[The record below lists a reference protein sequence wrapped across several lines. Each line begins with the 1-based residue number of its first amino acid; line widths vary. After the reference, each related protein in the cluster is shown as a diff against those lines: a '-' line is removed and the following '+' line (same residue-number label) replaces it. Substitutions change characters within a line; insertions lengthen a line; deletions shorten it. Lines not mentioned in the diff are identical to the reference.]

1 MTELECQMICE
12 LQNDLPIVPHPYA
25 VVAERLRI
33 SEEQLLTGIN
43 GMMGRGIIRKVG
55 AVLRHRRIGF
65 GANALCVWKAPL
77 ERVVEIGEMFALLT
91 TVTHCYER
99 ETCSAWSYNLYTM
112 IHATS
117 RAACEQQIETMSMLS
132 GVRQFKIFYST
143 KEMKKTTMKYFE

>member
-1 MTELECQMICE
+1 MTELECQMIRE

-33 SEEQLLTGIN
+33 SEERFLE
-43 GMMGRGIIRKVG
+43 GMNTLMGRGIIRKVG

-65 GANALCVWKAPL
+65 GANALCVWKVPV

-99 ETCSAWSYNLYTM
+99 ETCPAWSYNLYTM

-117 RAACEQQIETMSMLS
+117 RVACEQQIEDMSILS
-132 GVRQFKIFYST
+132 GVSQFKIFYST
-143 KEMKKTTMKYFE
+143 KELKKTSMRYFE